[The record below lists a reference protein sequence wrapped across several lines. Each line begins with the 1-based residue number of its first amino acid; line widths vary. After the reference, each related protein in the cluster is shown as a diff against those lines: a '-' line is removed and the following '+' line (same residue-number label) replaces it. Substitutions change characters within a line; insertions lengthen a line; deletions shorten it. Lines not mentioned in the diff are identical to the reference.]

1 MNNKHLREK
10 SYKENKKESRT
21 VIRLFGKLR
30 YPVCLIN
37 MTQGNKH
44 FNYTGIIITKNID
57 GASYAD
63 PKR

>member
-1 MNNKHLREK
+1 MNHKHLREK
-10 SYKENKKESRT
+10 SYKENKTESRT
-21 VIRLFGKLR
+21 VIRLFGKL
-30 YPVCLIN
+30 CLIN
-37 MTQGNKH
+37 ITQSNKH